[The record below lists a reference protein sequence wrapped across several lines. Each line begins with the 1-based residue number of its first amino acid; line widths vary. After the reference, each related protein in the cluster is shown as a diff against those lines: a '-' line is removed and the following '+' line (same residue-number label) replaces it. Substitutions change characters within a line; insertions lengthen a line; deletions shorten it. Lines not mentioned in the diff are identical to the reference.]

1 MKESALGTKLLMLAV
16 TICVLSYFVFQGLE
30 YLSDPLTTTLA
41 YEYQVEETVDLTG
54 IVVRQETVLPDETSG
69 LLQLQRAEGERVS
82 TGGTVALVYAD
93 QASLD
98 RQKEIEELTGRLEQL
113 QFAQE
118 AALSSDVTVKLDAQI
133 LQSLLDYRASIAANR
148 LDKAEEYETNLRS
161 LVLKR
166 DYTYTGTEDL
176 SGQIS
181 DLQTQIKSL
190 RAGRPP
196 PCGGS
201 RRPFPAFTLP
211 WWTAT
216 RPC

>member
-16 TICVLSYFVFQGLE
+16 TVCVLSYFAVQGLE

-54 IVVRQETVLPDETSG
+54 YVVRQETVLPDEASG

-82 TGGTVALVYAD
+82 AGGTVALVYAD

-133 LQSLLDYRASIAANR
+133 LQSLLDYRASVTANR

-181 DLQTQIKSL
+181 DLQSQIKTL
-190 RAGRPP
+190 RAQAASSVPV
-196 PCGGS
+196 
-201 RRPFPAFTLP
+201 
-211 WWTAT
+211 
-216 RPC
+216 

>member
-1 MKESALGTKLLMLAV
+1 MKESALGTKLLMLVV
-16 TICVLSYFVFQGLE
+16 TVCVLSYFAVQGLE

-54 IVVRQETVLPDETSG
+54 YVVRQETVLPDEASG

-82 TGGTVALVYAD
+82 AGGTVALVYAD

-133 LQSLLDYRASIAANR
+133 LQSLLDYRASVTANR

-181 DLQTQIKSL
+181 DLQSQIKTL
-190 RAGRPP
+190 RAQAASSVRGVGPRAAL
-196 PCGGS
+196 GGAAA
-201 RRPFPAFTLP
+201 RGAGE
-211 WWTAT
+211 A
-216 RPC
+216 